1 MYRISIHPNIKAI
14 LHILLTS
21 SFSLLLLQLFSCQP
35 EENCPERETKYS
47 QYNISEDDKS
57 KIPFTGTDTLVYISN
72 DGDTAI
78 LYGRGKKAFIDEV
91 VAKTS
96 INPACPHYD
105 YDYFENIEFLYR
117 GNNAE
122 LNRIF
127 IDFNAS
133 VNSPKQ
139 TNADFTIGSVNYSTY
154 LGALNHPLNYEDS
167 TIINLRTFYGIKI
180 GGEQNL
186 PYLYNHEYGIIKLQL
201 LIKPG

>member
-1 MYRISIHPNIKAI
+1 M
-14 LHILLTS
+14 
-21 SFSLLLLQLFSCQP
+21 
-35 EENCPERETKYS
+35 
-47 QYNISEDDKS
+47 
-57 KIPFTGTDTLVYISN
+57 
-72 DGDTAI
+72 
-78 LYGRGKKAFIDEV
+78 
-91 VAKTS
+91 
-96 INPACPHYD
+96 
-105 YDYFENIEFLYR
+105 YR

>member
-1 MYRISIHPNIKAI
+1 MKAI

-47 QYNISEDDKS
+47 QYYISEDDKS

-72 DGDTAI
+72 QGDTAI
-78 LYGRGKKAFIDEV
+78 LYGQGKKAFIDEV

-105 YDYFENIEFLYR
+105 YNYYENIEFLYT
-117 GNNAE
+117 GKNPE

-133 VNSPKQ
+133 IYSPLQ
-139 TNADFTIGSVNYSTY
+139 TNADITI
-154 LGALNHPLNYEDS
+154 
-167 TIINLRTFYGIKI
+167 
-180 GGEQNL
+180 
-186 PYLYNHEYGIIKLQL
+186 GIIKYATSLGFLNYIPNYQDSVQISSIYYIGRKITRDSKRPCL
-201 LIKPG
+201 YNYQYGFIEITTDDNTIWLRKF